1 MKERTYIAIDLKSF
15 YASVECR
22 ERGLDPLDTNLVVAD
37 ESRTDKTICLAVT
50 PSLKSYGISGRGRLF
65 EVKQRVKEANAGR
78 QHDAPGHKLDGSSCF
93 HSELLK
99 NPNLAID
106 FVIAPPRMAYYM
118 EYSTRIY
125 NVYLKYVAPED
136 IVVYSIDEVFM
147 DVTDY
152 LNTYK
157 LSPHDLAMKII
168 LDVLETTGITAT
180 AGIGTNLF
188 LCKVAM
194 DIVAKHI
201 PADANGVRIA
211 ELDEMS
217 YRKTLWAHQ
226 PLTDFWRVGRG
237 IAKKLEENGMFTM
250 GDVARCSVH
259 NEDKLYLKSALSRD
273 AKGSAL
279 IKDLE
284 SKDFGEIFTLLFS
297 DAQFVQGTK
306 ALVNNKT
313 WQFTKDEILAAI
325 EAISENTVWDNL
337 IGKDAVPLLRSD
349 FAKVKSFRNDIMHA
363 HSMETAK
370 YNEAAKLI
378 KEINKQLYAEIGNII
393 GTKETVQGDSAQ
405 DFNAALGDAIRNMDE
420 AQSIKNWQEQLIALQ
435 SSIPTI
441 KSENLT
447 AALTAYTKIIDSP
460 GFKAAQQLV
469 SSPQWDS
476 IQRSLKGISK
486 IQTDISPA
494 LIELQKVASSI
505 HQAVPPE
512 LLALQQS
519 LQAFKPDPALLE
531 LLQKLNRWQDRLSD
545 GQDKT

>member
-1 MKERTYIAIDLKSF
+1 MIQEYLFTSDEHRHTVEQYAPESCEKDIYDIDNSDCWIVTYSKEGTNESSAKILSSVHSYIVNNFHPTVLSN
-15 YASVECR
+15 EC
-22 ERGLDPLDTNLVVAD
+22 
-37 ESRTDKTICLAVT
+37 S
-50 PSLKSYGISGRGRLF
+50 
-65 EVKQRVKEANAGR
+65 
-78 QHDAPGHKLDGSSCF
+78 
-93 HSELLK
+93 
-99 NPNLAID
+99 
-106 FVIAPPRMAYYM
+106 AYYNKALYPHFN
-118 EYSTRIY
+118 EFER
-125 NVYLKYVAPED
+125 
-136 IVVYSIDEVFM
+136 
-147 DVTDY
+147 
-152 LNTYK
+152 K
-157 LSPHDLAMKII
+157 L
-168 LDVLETTGITAT
+168 
-180 AGIGTNLF
+180 
-188 LCKVAM
+188 
-194 DIVAKHI
+194 
-201 PADANGVRIA
+201 
-211 ELDEMS
+211 
-217 YRKTLWAHQ
+217 RKL
-226 PLTDFWRVGRG
+226 
-237 IAKKLEENGMFTM
+237 
-250 GDVARCSVH
+250 
-259 NEDKLYLKSALSRD
+259 LYLKSALSRD

-363 HSMETAK
+363 HSMETSK

-378 KEINKQLYAEIGNII
+378 KEINKQLDAEIGNII

>member
-1 MKERTYIAIDLKSF
+1 MIQEYLFTSDEHRHTVEQYAPESCEKDIYDIDNSDCWIVTYSKEGTNESSAKILSSVHSYIVNNFHPTVLSN
-15 YASVECR
+15 EC
-22 ERGLDPLDTNLVVAD
+22 
-37 ESRTDKTICLAVT
+37 S
-50 PSLKSYGISGRGRLF
+50 
-65 EVKQRVKEANAGR
+65 
-78 QHDAPGHKLDGSSCF
+78 
-93 HSELLK
+93 
-99 NPNLAID
+99 
-106 FVIAPPRMAYYM
+106 AYYNKALYPHFN
-118 EYSTRIY
+118 EFER
-125 NVYLKYVAPED
+125 
-136 IVVYSIDEVFM
+136 
-147 DVTDY
+147 
-152 LNTYK
+152 K
-157 LSPHDLAMKII
+157 L
-168 LDVLETTGITAT
+168 
-180 AGIGTNLF
+180 
-188 LCKVAM
+188 
-194 DIVAKHI
+194 
-201 PADANGVRIA
+201 
-211 ELDEMS
+211 
-217 YRKTLWAHQ
+217 RKL
-226 PLTDFWRVGRG
+226 
-237 IAKKLEENGMFTM
+237 
-250 GDVARCSVH
+250 
-259 NEDKLYLKSALSRD
+259 LYLKSALSRD

-349 FAKVKSFRNDIMHA
+349 FAKVKSFRNDIMHEQ
-363 HSMETAK
+363 SMETAK

-378 KEINKQLYAEIGNII
+378 KEINKQLDAEIGNII

>member
-1 MKERTYIAIDLKSF
+1 MIQEYLFTSDEHRHTVEQYAPESCEKDIYDIDNSDCWIVTYSKEGTNESSAKILSSVHSYIVNNFHPTVLSN
-15 YASVECR
+15 EC
-22 ERGLDPLDTNLVVAD
+22 
-37 ESRTDKTICLAVT
+37 S
-50 PSLKSYGISGRGRLF
+50 
-65 EVKQRVKEANAGR
+65 
-78 QHDAPGHKLDGSSCF
+78 
-93 HSELLK
+93 
-99 NPNLAID
+99 
-106 FVIAPPRMAYYM
+106 AYYNKALYPHFN
-118 EYSTRIY
+118 EFER
-125 NVYLKYVAPED
+125 
-136 IVVYSIDEVFM
+136 
-147 DVTDY
+147 
-152 LNTYK
+152 K
-157 LSPHDLAMKII
+157 L
-168 LDVLETTGITAT
+168 
-180 AGIGTNLF
+180 
-188 LCKVAM
+188 
-194 DIVAKHI
+194 
-201 PADANGVRIA
+201 
-211 ELDEMS
+211 
-217 YRKTLWAHQ
+217 RKL
-226 PLTDFWRVGRG
+226 
-237 IAKKLEENGMFTM
+237 
-250 GDVARCSVH
+250 
-259 NEDKLYLKSALSRD
+259 LYLKSALSRD

-349 FAKVKSFRNDIMHA
+349 FVKVKSFRNDIMHA

-378 KEINKQLYAEIGNII
+378 KEINKQLDAEIGNII

>member
-1 MKERTYIAIDLKSF
+1 MIQEYLFTSDEHRHTVEQYAPESCEKDIYDIDNSDCWIVTYSKEGTNESSAKILSSVHSYIVNNFHPTVLSN
-15 YASVECR
+15 EC
-22 ERGLDPLDTNLVVAD
+22 
-37 ESRTDKTICLAVT
+37 S
-50 PSLKSYGISGRGRLF
+50 
-65 EVKQRVKEANAGR
+65 
-78 QHDAPGHKLDGSSCF
+78 
-93 HSELLK
+93 
-99 NPNLAID
+99 
-106 FVIAPPRMAYYM
+106 AYYNKALYPHFN
-118 EYSTRIY
+118 EFER
-125 NVYLKYVAPED
+125 
-136 IVVYSIDEVFM
+136 
-147 DVTDY
+147 
-152 LNTYK
+152 K
-157 LSPHDLAMKII
+157 L
-168 LDVLETTGITAT
+168 
-180 AGIGTNLF
+180 
-188 LCKVAM
+188 
-194 DIVAKHI
+194 
-201 PADANGVRIA
+201 
-211 ELDEMS
+211 
-217 YRKTLWAHQ
+217 RKL
-226 PLTDFWRVGRG
+226 
-237 IAKKLEENGMFTM
+237 
-250 GDVARCSVH
+250 
-259 NEDKLYLKSALSRD
+259 LYLKSALSRD

-313 WQFTKDEILAAI
+313 WQFTKDGILAAI

-378 KEINKQLYAEIGNII
+378 KEINKQLDAEIGNII

-460 GFKAAQQLV
+460 GFKAAQQLA

>member
-1 MKERTYIAIDLKSF
+1 MLDFPRTTEFNKRIPKQKFYENLTISPVLRRVFIDQIRMVYWKNKLATSTLNIA
-15 YASVECR
+15 AGE
-22 ERGLDPLDTNLVVAD
+22 
-37 ESRTDKTICLAVT
+37 AVT
-50 PSLKSYGISGRGRLF
+50 EIEVF
-65 EVKQRVKEANAGR
+65 EVR
-78 QHDAPGHKLDGSSCF
+78 
-93 HSELLK
+93 
-99 NPNLAID
+99 
-106 FVIAPPRMAYYM
+106 
-118 EYSTRIY
+118 
-125 NVYLKYVAPED
+125 
-136 IVVYSIDEVFM
+136 
-147 DVTDY
+147 
-152 LNTYK
+152 LNEP
-157 LSPHDLAMKII
+157 L
-168 LDVLETTGITAT
+168 
-180 AGIGTNLF
+180 
-188 LCKVAM
+188 
-194 DIVAKHI
+194 
-201 PADANGVRIA
+201 
-211 ELDEMS
+211 LDEAVLKQIDKEIP
-217 YRKTLWAHQ
+217 YHLLFI
-226 PLTDFWRVGRG
+226 LTCDG
-237 IAKKLEENGMFTM
+237 
-250 GDVARCSVH
+250 
-259 NEDKLYLKSALSRD
+259 
-273 AKGSAL
+273 KGSAL

-378 KEINKQLYAEIGNII
+378 KEINKQLDAEIGNII

>member
-1 MKERTYIAIDLKSF
+1 MIQEYLFTSDEHRHT
-15 YASVECR
+15 VEQ
-22 ERGLDPLDTNLVVAD
+22 
-37 ESRTDKTICLAVT
+37 
-50 PSLKSYGISGRGRLF
+50 Y
-65 EVKQRVKEANAGR
+65 
-78 QHDAPGHKLDGSSCF
+78 
-93 HSELLK
+93 
-99 NPNLAID
+99 
-106 FVIAPPRMAYYM
+106 
-118 EYSTRIY
+118 
-125 NVYLKYVAPED
+125 APESCEKD
-136 IVVYSIDEVFM
+136 IYDIDNSDCWIVTYSKE
-147 DVTDY
+147 
-152 LNTYK
+152 
-157 LSPHDLAMKII
+157 
-168 LDVLETTGITAT
+168 
-180 AGIGTNLF
+180 GTNESS
-188 LCKVAM
+188 
-194 DIVAKHI
+194 AKI
-201 PADANGVRIA
+201 
-211 ELDEMS
+211 LS
-217 YRKTLWAHQ
+217 
-226 PLTDFWRVGRG
+226 
-237 IAKKLEENGMFTM
+237 
-250 GDVARCSVH
+250 SVH
-259 NEDKLYLKSALSRD
+259 SYIVNNFHPTVLSNECSSYYNKALYPHFNEFERKLRKLLYLKSALSRD

-378 KEINKQLYAEIGNII
+378 KEINKQLDAEIGNII

>member
-1 MKERTYIAIDLKSF
+1 MII
-15 YASVECR
+15 
-22 ERGLDPLDTNLVVAD
+22 P
-37 ESRTDKTICLAVT
+37 ICLRQNIYHSRRTENEKTCKHAPESCEKDIYDIDNSDCWIVT
-50 PSLKSYGISGRGRLF
+50 YSKEGTNESSAKILSSVHSYI
-65 EVKQRVKEANAGR
+65 VNN
-78 QHDAPGHKLDGSSCF
+78 F
-93 HSELLK
+93 HPTVLSNECS
-99 NPNLAID
+99 
-106 FVIAPPRMAYYM
+106 AYYNKALYPHFN
-118 EYSTRIY
+118 EFER
-125 NVYLKYVAPED
+125 
-136 IVVYSIDEVFM
+136 
-147 DVTDY
+147 
-152 LNTYK
+152 K
-157 LSPHDLAMKII
+157 L
-168 LDVLETTGITAT
+168 
-180 AGIGTNLF
+180 
-188 LCKVAM
+188 
-194 DIVAKHI
+194 
-201 PADANGVRIA
+201 
-211 ELDEMS
+211 
-217 YRKTLWAHQ
+217 RKL
-226 PLTDFWRVGRG
+226 
-237 IAKKLEENGMFTM
+237 
-250 GDVARCSVH
+250 
-259 NEDKLYLKSALSRD
+259 LYLKSALSRD

-378 KEINKQLYAEIGNII
+378 KEINKQLDAEIGNII

>member
-1 MKERTYIAIDLKSF
+1 MIQEYLFTSDEHRHTVEQYAPESCEKDIYDIDNSDCWIVTYSKEGTNESSAKILSSVHSYIVNNFHPTVLSN
-15 YASVECR
+15 EC
-22 ERGLDPLDTNLVVAD
+22 
-37 ESRTDKTICLAVT
+37 S
-50 PSLKSYGISGRGRLF
+50 
-65 EVKQRVKEANAGR
+65 
-78 QHDAPGHKLDGSSCF
+78 
-93 HSELLK
+93 
-99 NPNLAID
+99 
-106 FVIAPPRMAYYM
+106 AYYNKALYPHFN
-118 EYSTRIY
+118 EFER
-125 NVYLKYVAPED
+125 
-136 IVVYSIDEVFM
+136 
-147 DVTDY
+147 
-152 LNTYK
+152 K
-157 LSPHDLAMKII
+157 L
-168 LDVLETTGITAT
+168 
-180 AGIGTNLF
+180 
-188 LCKVAM
+188 
-194 DIVAKHI
+194 
-201 PADANGVRIA
+201 
-211 ELDEMS
+211 
-217 YRKTLWAHQ
+217 RKL
-226 PLTDFWRVGRG
+226 
-237 IAKKLEENGMFTM
+237 
-250 GDVARCSVH
+250 
-259 NEDKLYLKSALSRD
+259 LYLKSALSRD

-378 KEINKQLYAEIGNII
+378 KEINKQLDTEIGNII

-476 IQRSLKGISK
+476 IQRTLKGISK

-494 LIELQKVASSI
+494 LIDLQKVASSI

>member
-1 MKERTYIAIDLKSF
+1 MIKEYLFTSDEHRHTVEQYAPESCEKDIYDIDNSDCWIVTYSKEGTNESSAKILS
-15 YASVECR
+15 SVHSYIVNNFHPTVLSNEC
-22 ERGLDPLDTNLVVAD
+22 
-37 ESRTDKTICLAVT
+37 S
-50 PSLKSYGISGRGRLF
+50 
-65 EVKQRVKEANAGR
+65 
-78 QHDAPGHKLDGSSCF
+78 
-93 HSELLK
+93 
-99 NPNLAID
+99 
-106 FVIAPPRMAYYM
+106 AYYNKALYPHFN
-118 EYSTRIY
+118 EFER
-125 NVYLKYVAPED
+125 
-136 IVVYSIDEVFM
+136 
-147 DVTDY
+147 
-152 LNTYK
+152 K
-157 LSPHDLAMKII
+157 L
-168 LDVLETTGITAT
+168 
-180 AGIGTNLF
+180 
-188 LCKVAM
+188 
-194 DIVAKHI
+194 
-201 PADANGVRIA
+201 
-211 ELDEMS
+211 
-217 YRKTLWAHQ
+217 RKL
-226 PLTDFWRVGRG
+226 
-237 IAKKLEENGMFTM
+237 
-250 GDVARCSVH
+250 
-259 NEDKLYLKSALSRD
+259 LYLKSALSRD

-378 KEINKQLYAEIGNII
+378 KEINKQLDAEIGNII

>member
-1 MKERTYIAIDLKSF
+1 MIQEYLFTSDEHRHTVEQYAPESCEKDIYDIDNSDCWIVTYSKEGTNESSAKILSSVHSYIVNNFHPTVLSN
-15 YASVECR
+15 EC
-22 ERGLDPLDTNLVVAD
+22 
-37 ESRTDKTICLAVT
+37 S
-50 PSLKSYGISGRGRLF
+50 
-65 EVKQRVKEANAGR
+65 
-78 QHDAPGHKLDGSSCF
+78 
-93 HSELLK
+93 
-99 NPNLAID
+99 
-106 FVIAPPRMAYYM
+106 AYYNKALYPHFN
-118 EYSTRIY
+118 EFER
-125 NVYLKYVAPED
+125 
-136 IVVYSIDEVFM
+136 
-147 DVTDY
+147 
-152 LNTYK
+152 K
-157 LSPHDLAMKII
+157 L
-168 LDVLETTGITAT
+168 
-180 AGIGTNLF
+180 
-188 LCKVAM
+188 
-194 DIVAKHI
+194 
-201 PADANGVRIA
+201 
-211 ELDEMS
+211 
-217 YRKTLWAHQ
+217 RKL
-226 PLTDFWRVGRG
+226 
-237 IAKKLEENGMFTM
+237 
-250 GDVARCSVH
+250 
-259 NEDKLYLKSALSRD
+259 LYLKSALSRD

-325 EAISENTVWDNL
+325 EAIPENTVWDNL

-378 KEINKQLYAEIGNII
+378 KEINKQLDAEIGNII

>member
-1 MKERTYIAIDLKSF
+1 MIQEYLFTSNEHRQAVEQYAPESCEKDIYDIDNSDCWIVTYSKEGTNESSAKILSSVHSYIVNNFLPTVLSN
-15 YASVECR
+15 EC
-22 ERGLDPLDTNLVVAD
+22 T
-37 ESRTDKTICLAVT
+37 
-50 PSLKSYGISGRGRLF
+50 
-65 EVKQRVKEANAGR
+65 
-78 QHDAPGHKLDGSSCF
+78 
-93 HSELLK
+93 
-99 NPNLAID
+99 
-106 FVIAPPRMAYYM
+106 AYYNKALYPHFN
-118 EYSTRIY
+118 EFER
-125 NVYLKYVAPED
+125 
-136 IVVYSIDEVFM
+136 
-147 DVTDY
+147 
-152 LNTYK
+152 K
-157 LSPHDLAMKII
+157 L
-168 LDVLETTGITAT
+168 
-180 AGIGTNLF
+180 
-188 LCKVAM
+188 
-194 DIVAKHI
+194 
-201 PADANGVRIA
+201 
-211 ELDEMS
+211 
-217 YRKTLWAHQ
+217 RKL
-226 PLTDFWRVGRG
+226 
-237 IAKKLEENGMFTM
+237 
-250 GDVARCSVH
+250 
-259 NEDKLYLKSALSRD
+259 LYLKSALSRD

-349 FAKVKSFRNDIMHA
+349 FVKVKSFRNDIMHA

-378 KEINKQLYAEIGNII
+378 KEINKQLDAEIGNII

-486 IQTDISPA
+486 IQTDISPE
-494 LIELQKVASSI
+494 LIELQKVASPI

>member
-1 MKERTYIAIDLKSF
+1 MIQEYLFTSDEHRHTVEQYAPESCEKDIYDIDNSDCWIVTYSKEGTNESSAKILSSVHSYIVNNFHPTVLSN
-15 YASVECR
+15 EC
-22 ERGLDPLDTNLVVAD
+22 
-37 ESRTDKTICLAVT
+37 S
-50 PSLKSYGISGRGRLF
+50 
-65 EVKQRVKEANAGR
+65 
-78 QHDAPGHKLDGSSCF
+78 
-93 HSELLK
+93 
-99 NPNLAID
+99 
-106 FVIAPPRMAYYM
+106 AYYNKALYPHFN
-118 EYSTRIY
+118 EFER
-125 NVYLKYVAPED
+125 
-136 IVVYSIDEVFM
+136 
-147 DVTDY
+147 
-152 LNTYK
+152 K
-157 LSPHDLAMKII
+157 L
-168 LDVLETTGITAT
+168 
-180 AGIGTNLF
+180 
-188 LCKVAM
+188 
-194 DIVAKHI
+194 
-201 PADANGVRIA
+201 
-211 ELDEMS
+211 
-217 YRKTLWAHQ
+217 RKL
-226 PLTDFWRVGRG
+226 
-237 IAKKLEENGMFTM
+237 
-250 GDVARCSVH
+250 
-259 NEDKLYLKSALSRD
+259 LYLKSALSRD

-378 KEINKQLYAEIGNII
+378 KEINKQLDAEIGNII
-393 GTKETVQGDSAQ
+393 GIKETVQGDSAQ